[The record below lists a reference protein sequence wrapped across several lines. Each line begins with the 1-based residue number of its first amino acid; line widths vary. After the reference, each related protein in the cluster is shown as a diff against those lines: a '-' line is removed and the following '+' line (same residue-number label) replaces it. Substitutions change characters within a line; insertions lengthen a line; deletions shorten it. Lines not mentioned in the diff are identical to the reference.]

1 MITWKQPLKGYEWLI
16 HQIWYLELEQDDII
30 EQLPQ
35 LIPNPR
41 AHLLF
46 TPEDQ
51 GYCYQKGD
59 EQIAGH
65 GSHLLA
71 ASEQLLTLVDNAPL
85 KRIGITFRPEGLYL
99 LNKATEGLIN
109 QCGWFDW
116 LPPMFDSHFQ
126 NVLWQCNTKQN
137 IIDCVNHQIETLSLT
152 NNIDKPFT
160 VTQKTIALL
169 EQQQSGS
176 DHSNAA
182 QNQLTENNL
191 DINHLAKQCAC
202 SRRTLER
209 SFRQVTG
216 LSIKKYQLMMKLEQ
230 MILALYNKQG
240 DIDWTAF
247 SQQFGFSDQSHLIR
261 QLKQQLKRTPSHYLE
276 NRDLTIDIYG
286 DFE

>member
-16 HQIWYLELEQDDII
+16 HQIWYLEVEQGDTI

-46 TPEDQ
+46 TPRDQ
-51 GYCYQKGD
+51 SYSYQGSS
-59 EQIAGH
+59 EHISGQ

-71 ASEQLLTLVDNAPL
+71 ASDQLLTLVDTVPL

-99 LNKATEGLIN
+99 LNKASEGLVN

-116 LPPMFDSHFQ
+116 LTPMFDSQFQ
-126 NVLWQCNTKQN
+126 DALWQCRSKKN
-137 IIDCVNHQIETLSLT
+137 IIGCINRQIDALSLAS
-152 NNIDKPFT
+152 NIDKPFSIS
-160 VTQKTIALL
+160 QKAITAM
-169 EQQQSGS
+169 EQ
-176 DHSNAA
+176 H
-182 QNQLTENNL
+182 TL
-191 DINHLAKQCAC
+191 DINALAEQCAC

-230 MILALYNKQG
+230 MILALYRQPG
-240 DIDWTAF
+240 DIDWAAF

-276 NRDLTIDIYG
+276 KRDLTIDIYG